1 MNLGDLHVSSSK
13 TFNQTSCYFASLC
26 INTKLFS
33 FRMALWLR
41 LSLLLL
47 FLVVVV
53 SSLPT
58 SLLKR
63 RSRDNELFD
72 GSDQLTDDEGTQSRG
87 RHFGKKSGSKK
98 NESAVNEKRSQRR
111 RRKHNRQCEVTGDCP
126 EGGGMKKLNRRGRRR
141 RVRCNS
147 DADCQEGQTCKE
159 RRHGGRKHHSV
170 GAGGG
175 INAADSSSLSSHGL
189 KTGGNKVC
197 RERRHGGGV
206 HRRSGAL

>member
-1 MNLGDLHVSSSK
+1 MVSQIHSLPLK
-13 TFNQTSCYFASLC
+13 TR
-26 INTKLFS
+26 TKLSLKSLKSTTTAEEVF
-33 FRMALWLR
+33 FDELRMALWLR

-98 NESAVNEKRSQRR
+98 NESAINEKRSQRR
-111 RRKHNRQCEVTGDCP
+111 RRKHNDNV
-126 EGGGMKKLNRRGRRR
+126 K
-141 RVRCNS
+141 
-147 DADCQEGQTCKE
+147 
-159 RRHGGRKHHSV
+159 
-170 GAGGG
+170 
-175 INAADSSSLSSHGL
+175 
-189 KTGGNKVC
+189 
-197 RERRHGGGV
+197 
-206 HRRSGAL
+206 